1 VAGIGG
7 SGWLDWWLA
16 RCEHGPKRTG
26 RSFFGDSVVP
36 SPGTDG
42 ILRGMASA
50 RWLPALVVVL
60 ALTLAS
66 PSLAGTVSGSVTGLP
81 AGVTPLGVEAL
92 NSHGVI
98 GAIGPLTGSGGYHLT
113 LPAGTWIFVGTATSG
128 DEPFTS
134 LSAPV
139 RVRAHGSARA
149 PATPAKQEASAAS
162 AARLK
167 PGSVVTVDRVTLE
180 DERVFTGLPTYPDYT
195 ATVTNDLFRAC
206 AAHGITFVDSSS
218 AFTRFAKQESNLSRS
233 GRLATPFDFRPIRWQ
248 YEVAPANSESIESS
262 AGVIGTNEIDMQ
274 LSINLAGSQLSAGR
288 SFRVPNLVVPFA
300 TTPDAQ
306 DILGVVHREDAAIA
320 RKMC

>member
-1 VAGIGG
+1 
-7 SGWLDWWLA
+7 
-16 RCEHGPKRTG
+16 
-26 RSFFGDSVVP
+26 
-36 SPGTDG
+36 
-42 ILRGMASA
+42 MASA

-66 PSLAGTVSGSVTGLP
+66 PSLAGTVSGNVTGLP
-81 AGVTPLGVEAL
+81 PGVTPLGVEAL
-92 NSHGVI
+92 SSHGVI

-139 RVRAHGSARA
+139 RVRAHGSSKV
-149 PATPAKQEASAAS
+149 PAAAAKQEASAAS

-180 DERVFTGLPTYPDYT
+180 DERVFTGPPSYPDYT

-206 AAHGITFVDSSS
+206 AAHGITFVDSSA
-218 AFTRFAKQESNLSRS
+218 AFVRFAKQESNLSRS
-233 GRLATPFDFRPIRWQ
+233 GRLATPFEFRPVRWQ
-248 YEVAPANSESIESS
+248 YEVAPANPESIESS
-262 AGVIGTNEIDMQ
+262 AGVISTNEIDMQ
-274 LSINLAGSQLSAGR
+274 LSINLAGTQLSPGR
-288 SFRVPNLVVPFA
+288 SFHVPNLIVPFA
-300 TTPDAQ
+300 ATPDAQ
-306 DILGVVHREDAAIA
+306 DILGVVHREDTAIA